1 MKLLFFFVLVTFS
14 VQVLA
19 KDVKDFNQA
28 LIQDVQED
36 IRSENDFDL
45 KSDKTPMRGPA
56 SVGGELKIEKPKT
69 KVESKDR
76 QLGADKW

>member
-1 MKLLFFFVLVTFS
+1 MKLLFIFVLVTFAA
-14 VQVLA
+14 QVLA

-36 IRSENDFDL
+36 IKSENDFDF
-45 KSDKTPMRGPA
+45 KSDKAPMRGPA
-56 SVGGELKIEKPKT
+56 SVGGELEIEEPKT